1 MLRNRFANRFA
12 SVLAVMVA
20 ATLSSS
26 CGDGG
31 DPLGSEI
38 DEVSI
43 VALNRTVSVRG
54 TVQAEGRAFTRDD
67 EPVPGLIAW
76 SVSNPAI
83 ISVTGEIVTT
93 GSTVVNRATVTG
105 VAAGKANL
113 IATAGAKTASVEIV
127 VSAGAPGYRGIP

>member
-1 MLRNRFANRFA
+1 MLSNRFANRFA
-12 SVLAVMVA
+12 KRLAPVLAVMVA
-20 ATLSSS
+20 ATLTAS
-26 CGDGG
+26 CSAGG
-31 DPLGSEI
+31 DPLGGEI

-43 VALNRTVSVRG
+43 VALNRTVIVGG
-54 TVQAEGRAFTRDD
+54 TVQAEGRAYTRDND
-67 EPVPGLIAW
+67 PVPGLVAW

-83 ISVTGEIVTT
+83 MSVAAQLVTT

-127 VSAGAPGYRGIP
+127 VVAAAP